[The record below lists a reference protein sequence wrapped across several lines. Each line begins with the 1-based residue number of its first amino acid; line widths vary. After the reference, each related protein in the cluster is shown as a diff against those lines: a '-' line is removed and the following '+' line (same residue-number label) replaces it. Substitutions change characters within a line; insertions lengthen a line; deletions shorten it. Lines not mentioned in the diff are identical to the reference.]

1 MQNRPLLPKSN
12 QIPHISGKG
21 MPLQLQF
28 CCILQPLL
36 GKRGVDWMKVN
47 RTYSMDISLV
57 HQLRSKRNQSAIVC
71 RALKMFLAGEG
82 EFSVGQ
88 VPSRELLSSLQGRSD
103 ISEQL
108 NAVITAE
115 LKKRVD

>member
-1 MQNRPLLPKSN
+1 MQ
-12 QIPHISGKG
+12 G
-21 MPLQLQF
+21 
-28 CCILQPLL
+28 LL

-47 RTYSMDISLV
+47 RTYSIDVHLV

-71 RALKMFLAGEG
+71 RALKLFLAGEG
-82 EFSVGQ
+82 EFSAGEVS
-88 VPSRELLSSLQGRSD
+88 SRALLASLQGRSD

-115 LKKRVD
+115 LKKGSE